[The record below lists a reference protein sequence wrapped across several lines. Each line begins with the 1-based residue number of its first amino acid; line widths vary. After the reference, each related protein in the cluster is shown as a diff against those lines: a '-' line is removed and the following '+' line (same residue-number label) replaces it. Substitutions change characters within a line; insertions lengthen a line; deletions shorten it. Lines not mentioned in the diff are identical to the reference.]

1 MGNRTIRTYR
11 KDQDKTVRKKE
22 PSFLPLHKLHTLF
35 RLHYTPE
42 RNVQHSWSD
51 FFGLKNENGESAA
64 DVWKRILEVKKTAG
78 SKTLQLPNY

>member
-22 PSFLPLHKLHTLF
+22 PSSLPLHTLF

-51 FFGLKNENGESAA
+51 VFGLKKENGESAA
-64 DVWKRILEVKKTAG
+64 DVWKRILEVKKTAD